1 MKNIIKEYSD
11 VIRKSKKHNQYRSPL
26 ELCSIK
32 LDYLPLVDTFFIKIN
47 KGGVI
52 EFQAHREDVR
62 DDAIISISYEKIIPT
77 LIFMKSHYSPILRRI
92 KKSGLS
98 PSIFFYYENFTS
110 IDKET
115 KQLFRNIAKYFKIP
129 LPLTCKNKLY
139 LHILCRH
146 FAKTVMYSMIMHELF
161 IQEHKDRFGGYF
173 WGLKELKKLL
183 ESELFN

>member
-1 MKNIIKEYSD
+1 MKNIIKEYCD
-11 VIRKSKKHNQYRSPL
+11 VKRKSKKYNQYRSPL

-32 LDYLPLVDTFFIKIN
+32 LDYLPLVDTLFIKIN

-62 DDAIISISYEKIIPT
+62 DDAIISISYEKIIPV
-77 LIFMKSHYSPILRRI
+77 LIFMKSHYSPISRRI

-98 PSIFFYYENFTS
+98 SDFFFYYENFA
-110 IDKET
+110 IMDVET
-115 KQLFRNIAKYFKIP
+115 KQLFRNIAKYFKMPSP
-129 LPLTCKNKLY
+129 LACKNKLY
-139 LHILCRH
+139 LHILCRY
-146 FAKTVMYSMIMHELF
+146 FAQRVMYSMIMHELY
-161 IQEHKDRFGGYF
+161 IQEHQERFGGYF